1 MGTGPDNCTDPK
13 RFRKAIT
20 RTPSEH
26 VVGVSINTF
35 QGKRVSISTNS
46 SDLDNYSFDS
56 LWKTVDFVYDPVSF
70 NRYDPIADV
79 CYELKVPK
87 SLQAQG
93 IQFIEVELNI
103 GEGNVEI
110 GQNEVQMLAAGGENN
125 QENAY
130 VKVSPPGYLHQNI
143 DVRSRRS
150 GWSYDQIIELD
161 YQIDNVLKIGDE
173 NCHPDPSFNRDEC
186 VTKQLL
192 DVKSIHFKNV
202 IRIETFF
209 SLQNSIKLFGC
220 IPPALGDYGLP
231 TCKNG
236 SEYSM
241 REVDQLINCPE
252 ACTKYTMR
260 VQSEVLRG
268 EGPAGPYPKLTIKFK
283 KQITVTYDQYSYIW
297 LNLVAEVG
305 GYVGLFLGFSVFQ
318 LTDLTEVL
326 LQKNWI
332 ESFKSL
338 VNRFKTRAATGSPN
352 PNNPTRETHYSTRP
366 EDEFRGSGK
375 TRPDPKPKK
384 VKPIATLFK
393 TSKD

>member
-143 DVRSRRS
+143 DIRPR
-150 GWSYDQIIELD
+150 QI
-161 YQIDNVLKIGDE
+161 
-173 NCHPDPSFNRDEC
+173 
-186 VTKQLL
+186 
-192 DVKSIHFKNV
+192 
-202 IRIETFF
+202 
-209 SLQNSIKLFGC
+209 
-220 IPPALGDYGLP
+220 
-231 TCKNG
+231 
-236 SEYSM
+236 
-241 REVDQLINCPE
+241 
-252 ACTKYTMR
+252 
-260 VQSEVLRG
+260 
-268 EGPAGPYPKLTIKFK
+268 
-283 KQITVTYDQYSYIW
+283 
-297 LNLVAEVG
+297 
-305 GYVGLFLGFSVFQ
+305 VF
-318 LTDLTEVL
+318 
-326 LQKNWI
+326 
-332 ESFKSL
+332 
-338 VNRFKTRAATGSPN
+338 
-352 PNNPTRETHYSTRP
+352 
-366 EDEFRGSGK
+366 
-375 TRPDPKPKK
+375 
-384 VKPIATLFK
+384 
-393 TSKD
+393 